1 MYKKTVETKWFRAF
15 LLFFPFLILSS
26 IQPDVSS
33 KTYDEPMG
41 KILGYAIRNTN
52 NNGKYA
58 SSSSDIVL
66 MGAFA
71 SSDEPT
77 TQPISLKF
85 EYTTFDKFYVGV
97 VIINNSGAD
106 KDVTVI
112 FELSGPRSGK
122 EEEDFTIP
130 ADYTYFAYIYDGL
143 SRPGFYT
150 YKISVK
156 GAGSAKIKL
165 LFTE

>member
-1 MYKKTVETKWFRAF
+1 MYKKTVGTKWFRAF
-15 LLFFPFLILSS
+15 LLFFPFLILSL
-26 IQPDVSS
+26 IQPEAFS
-33 KTYDEPMG
+33 KTYNEP
-41 KILGYAIRNTN
+41 LGEIQWYAVRNEN
-52 NNGKYA
+52 SGGKYA
-58 SSSSDIVL
+58 KSSNIKL

-85 EYTTFDKFYVGV
+85 EYTVSDKLYVGV
-97 VIINNSGAD
+97 AIVNDSGED
-106 KDVTVI
+106 KDITVI
-112 FELSGPRSGK
+112 FDVFGPRSGK

-130 ADYTYFAYIYDGL
+130 ADYTYFAYIYE
-143 SRPGFYT
+143 SPYRPGFYT